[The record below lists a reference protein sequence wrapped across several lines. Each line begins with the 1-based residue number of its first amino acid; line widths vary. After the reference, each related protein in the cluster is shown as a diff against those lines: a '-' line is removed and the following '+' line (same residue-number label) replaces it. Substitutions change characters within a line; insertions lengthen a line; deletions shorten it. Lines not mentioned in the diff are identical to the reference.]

1 MLGNNTMETT
11 SKEVTSIRRRNNVE
25 KSTWGT
31 HRYFVDFESQIYV
44 EISTSNRCQKFPL
57 GFTFQNRCNFDE
69 LSTWNFDV
77 ESMVIRRGCV
87 HWEYAGQKG
96 GQLMSKMKKIVSN
109 VLEYDIKLNV
119 FYNLAKLSK
128 FFNTKDPVP
137 QKYKS

>member
-1 MLGNNTMETT
+1 M
-11 SKEVTSIRRRNNVE
+11 S
-25 KSTWGT
+25 
-31 HRYFVDFESQIYV
+31 
-44 EISTSNRCQKFPL
+44 KFPL

-109 VLEYDIKLNV
+109 SLEDYIKPKFVSNS
-119 FYNLAKLSK
+119 AKLSQY
-128 FFNTKDPVP
+128 FNIKHPVL
-137 QKYKS
+137 